1 MDLTNKRIL
10 ITGANGYL
18 GTFLFKELEKFNPEL
33 YSISKNID
41 NSDNSFKIDLTD
53 DKKLNKIVNTINPDI
68 VFHLAANIN
77 RDRDQSIYT
86 QMFQDNVQ
94 GTMNLL
100 NALEDTDCK
109 QFIFSSSSEIYG
121 DNKSPFHENQVPKPV
136 SPYSTTKVLAELYIQ
151 DKLSSGNISF
161 TIARI
166 FNFYG
171 PGMSES
177 FFISE
182 MIQTLKSGNDF
193 HMTRGDQYRDFLYI
207 DDVVAALIL
216 MVQNPKANREIFNVC
231 SGKGL
236 QIKELALEVEKY
248 FEAKIILGAIP
259 YRENEVWEMI
269 GNNSKIQNILGF
281 QAKVG
286 LNEGIKL
293 LINN

>member
-18 GTFLFKELEKFNPEL
+18 GTFLHKELEKFNPEL
-33 YSISKNID
+33 YSISKNIE
-41 NSDNSFKIDLTD
+41 NSDKSFKIDLTD
-53 DKKLNKIVNTINPDI
+53 DKKLNKIVQTINPDI
-68 VFHLAANIN
+68 VYHLAANIN

-86 QMFQDNVQ
+86 QMFHDNVQ

-100 NALEDTDCK
+100 IALEHTDCK

-121 DNKSPFHENQVPKPV
+121 DNKSPFHENQIPKPV

-151 DKLSSGNISF
+151 DILSSGNISF

-182 MIQTLKSGNDF
+182 MIQKLKSGNDF
-193 HMTRGDQYRDFLYI
+193 HMTQGEQYRDFLYI

-216 MVQNPKANREIFNVC
+216 MVQNPNSNREIFNVC

-248 FEAKIILGAIP
+248 FEAKIILGSIP

-269 GNNSKIQNILGF
+269 GDNSKIQSILGF